1 MKNYNSNN
9 KKTTTIPGNRVK
21 IIQNRKNNSNVIKNN
36 EKSTSFGKKVKIMG
50 KAVNIAGHIVH
61 FLKIFKG
68 VSKK

>member
-9 KKTTTIPGNRVK
+9 KKTTTIPGSRVN

-50 KAVNIAGHIVH
+50 KA
-61 FLKIFKG
+61 
-68 VSKK
+68 